1 MKAAKYLL
9 PLAIGF
15 LSGPAFG
22 EMGNKMKGSIS
33 DSVQLKKEDKSVA
46 SLFSGSFKV
55 MGIGLMKGQKLEK
68 HSTPTSAFLYVHSGA
83 VVFSMEGKTESL
95 RAGDY
100 FAIPPKEMHEVEASE
115 DSRLMLI
122 K

>member
-1 MKAAKYLL
+1 
-9 PLAIGF
+9 
-15 LSGPAFG
+15 
-22 EMGNKMKGSIS
+22 MG
-33 DSVQLKKEDKSVA
+33 
-46 SLFSGSFKV
+46 
-55 MGIGLMKGQKLEK
+55 
-68 HSTPTSAFLYVHSGA
+68 
-83 VVFSMEGKTESL
+83 GKTESL